1 MKIKLKI
8 PLSEYQQRFCK
19 TEGQRLW
26 ASTLELK
33 SKSGELEVLET
44 MPDGTLRTNATF
56 LGYHLGIPLEEQ
68 RYFEF
73 EEQKRLMALKLI

>member
-1 MKIKLKI
+1 MKLKLKI

-26 ASTLELK
+26 ASMLELK
-33 SKSGELEVLET
+33 SKSGELQVLET
-44 MPDGTLRTNATF
+44 MPDGTLRTNVTF
-56 LGYHLGIPLEEQ
+56 LGYNIGIPLEEQ

-73 EEQKRLMALKLI
+73 EEQK